1 MPLLRSTA
9 RQLANFLFRQ
19 FQELEKQC
27 LYYGPLLDN
36 FLLRQSQELE
46 KQCLYYGPLLDNL
59 PTFS

>member
-36 FLLRQSQELE
+36 
-46 KQCLYYGPLLDNL
+46 L
-59 PTFS
+59 PTFSLDSAKS